1 MKKFWDLFYKKPLN
15 EIPWQQTQA
24 DWFKQLVDNGEF
36 TGKTILDLGCGTG
49 QKSIYLA
56 QNAKCEKVIGVDIS
70 EQAILYAKQNAQK
83 ANVLDQCS
91 FVVGDVTEWNFVK
104 EKETFDCILD
114 WATIHTIPKEKLNE
128 YAKNISNHCKQ
139 DGLFLLRSFSSDTDK
154 QYFIEKTDGLESK
167 ILLLSQ
173 SKIQQLFPDFQILKT
188 NTSQPRTK
196 SDSHFIEILFVKK

>member
-49 QKSIYLA
+49 KKSIYLV
-56 QNAKCEKVIGVDIS
+56 QHAKCEKVIGVDIS
-70 EQAILYAKQNAQK
+70 EQAILYAKQNAQD
-83 ANVLDQCS
+83 ASVLEHCS
-91 FVVGDVTEWNFVK
+91 FLAGNITKWDFIK
-104 EKETFDCILD
+104 ENEIFDSILD
-114 WATIHTIPKEKLNE
+114 WATIHTVPKEKLNE
-128 YAKNISNHCKQ
+128 YAKHITNHCKKG
-139 DGLFLLRSFSSDTDK
+139 GLFLLRSFSSNVDE
-154 QYFIEKTDGLESK
+154 QFFIEKTNGLESK

-173 SKIQQLFPDFQILKT
+173 EEIEQLFSDFQILKT

-196 SDSHFIEILFVKK
+196 SNIHFIEILFTKK